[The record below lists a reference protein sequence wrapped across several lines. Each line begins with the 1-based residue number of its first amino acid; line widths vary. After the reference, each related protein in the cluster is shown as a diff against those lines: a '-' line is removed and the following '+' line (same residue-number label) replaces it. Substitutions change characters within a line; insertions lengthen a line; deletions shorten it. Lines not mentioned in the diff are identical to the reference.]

1 MRLFGQREKHTDAT
15 KRAEFDGLFA
25 RSYGRAYKLAYWMLG
40 DAAEAEDVA
49 QDAFVRAWRHF
60 DRYDRSRSF
69 DTWLGRIAANLCI
82 DRIRRI
88 RRAPTCSL
96 DAPIPTESGDSVV
109 RFDPAD
115 EGADPSDRVLK
126 RVVDERLHRALQ
138 KLPAEYR
145 AAVLLSAVE
154 DLSYQEIAE
163 SLRCPIG
170 TVRSRIHRGRVMLR
184 QALEADPSWRLAP
197 VPGALPA
204 PA

>member
-1 MRLFGQREKHTDAT
+1 MKLFGQRERNAEAV
-15 KRAEFDGLFA
+15 KRAEFDRLFA

-49 QDAFVRAWRHF
+49 QEAFLRAWRHF

-82 DRIRRI
+82 DRIRRN
-88 RRAPTCSL
+88 RRTPTCSL
-96 DAPIPTESGDSVV
+96 DAPIPSESGDSAV

-115 EGADPSDRVLK
+115 ASADPSESVLSQ
-126 RVVDERLHRALQ
+126 VVDERLHRALQ
-138 KLPAEYR
+138 KLPPEYR

-163 SLRCPIG
+163 ALRCPIG

-184 QALEADPSWRLAP
+184 QALEADPSWQAAP
-197 VPGALPA
+197 LPGAVPA
-204 PA
+204 AA